1 MGQKTGLEDSYFK
14 PSDEQILEG
23 NDRMSGFIAAID
35 YLTIFN
41 ENRLKRQIKDLR
53 AREVVHCAEWEQLRQ
68 EIGELRQKF
77 LKH

>member
-14 PSDEQILEG
+14 PSDEQIPEG
-23 NDRMSGFIAAID
+23 NDRTSGFIAAID
-35 YLTIFN
+35 DLTIFN

-68 EIGELRQKF
+68 VIGELRQKF

>member
-1 MGQKTGLEDSYFK
+1 
-14 PSDEQILEG
+14 
-23 NDRMSGFIAAID
+23 MSGFIAAID
-35 YLTIFN
+35 DLTIFN

-68 EIGELRQKF
+68 KIGELRQKF